1 MSRSVSPIRGINDIL
16 PDQTPAWQWLEH
28 VVGETL
34 QAYGYR
40 EIRLPIMER
49 TELFARSIGEVTDI
63 VEKEMYTFEDRSGD
77 SLSLRPE
84 ATASCVRAGI
94 THGLFHNQQ
103 QRLWYSGPMF
113 RYERPQKGRNRQ
125 FHQAGVEYLGSASA
139 EADVEVIEFGWRY
152 LEELG
157 LSSVELRLNS
167 IGDPADRA
175 TYDEQIRRFLDER
188 REALSDDARR
198 RVDTNP
204 MRVLDSKADAAIIA
218 DAPVPLDHIG
228 SPARSHFEEVRAG
241 LDHLGIPYVLAPRL
255 VRGLDYY
262 NRTVWEYVPTDYD
275 AAQSSV
281 GGGGRYDGLFEVLG
295 GRATPAVGLAMG
307 IDRIRLAAPPRGV
320 EVALDIFVVVV
331 NDDDRATARRL
342 VSDLRSDGLRVDM
355 TDRPRP
361 MKAQFKEADR
371 RGAGHAVIVG
381 DEWRDG
387 SVTIKDLALGDQD
400 VISNKEIAPW
410 LRSR

>member
-1 MSRSVSPIRGINDIL
+1 MSTFRAPKGTEDVL
-16 PDQTPAWQWLEH
+16 PPDSRWWRFANRAFDDLCERFGYDLTMTPMFED
-28 VVGETL
+28 
-34 QAYGYR
+34 
-40 EIRLPIMER
+40 
-49 TELFARSIGEVTDI
+49 TEVFARGVGGDTEV
-63 VEKEMYTFEDRSGD
+63 VEKQMYTFTDKGGRS
-77 SLSLRPE
+77 LTLRPE
-84 ATASCVRAGI
+84 ATASVVRAQIQAGGVA
-94 THGLFHNQQ
+94 TTFKGAY
-103 QRLWYSGPMF
+103 WGPMF

-228 SPARSHFEEVRAG
+228 TPARSHFEEVRAG